1 MSQMTLASLVASCY
15 SRTMKLIW
23 MMMSGL
29 VLTGPVFAQQNQASL
44 TPNVP
49 QVQAAGAV
57 AERPGG
63 ISYVTRQRSTA
74 GSVNLANSFWA
85 AGGVRVVTATGTAGT
100 SVTSQINPGVAAVKE
115 APKAVDP
122 RIIAALR
129 QRAAQGDTAA
139 QKALVALTG
148 NGR

>member
-1 MSQMTLASLVASCY
+1 MTLATVVTSCY
-15 SRTMKLIW
+15 PQTMKVIGIV
-23 MMMSGL
+23 MSGL
-29 VLTGPVFAQQNQASL
+29 ILAAPGFAQQNQASL

-74 GSVNLANSFWA
+74 GAVNLANSFWA
-85 AGGVRVVTATGTAGT
+85 AGGVPVVTATGTAGA
-100 SVTSQINPGVAAVKE
+100 SATSQINPGVAAVRE
-115 APKAVDP
+115 TPKTVDP

-129 QRAAQGDTAA
+129 QRAARGDAAA
-139 QKALVALTG
+139 QKALVALAG